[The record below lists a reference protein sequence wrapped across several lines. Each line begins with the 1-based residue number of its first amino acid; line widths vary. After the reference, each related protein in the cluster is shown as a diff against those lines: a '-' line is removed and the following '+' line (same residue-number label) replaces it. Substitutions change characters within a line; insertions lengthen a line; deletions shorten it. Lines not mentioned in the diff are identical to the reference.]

1 MLSSRHMPLPAII
14 GLHWLTLIS
23 TVGFAIHH
31 LVNSSLPAI
40 GVVELMAAPLI
51 ATSLW
56 QCYRRGKESRILLVG
71 YSVLM
76 MVAISTFTYAHGLR
90 GLFFVFPV
98 AAGLF
103 CIMPFK
109 IAGAL
114 GVLYSFVCFL
124 AATHSV
130 DVESL
135 IRFSISVVFTYSFI
149 WFFVHSQILSYHNLQ
164 RSHLTD
170 PLTGLD
176 NRRAMEQWLQKQPP
190 SAPLLC
196 VLQLN
201 IDQFKGI
208 NQRYGR
214 TLADHA
220 LTEMARRLKRL
231 PSILRQEGYI
241 GDGPSLISRSAGDEF
256 VIGLYLAPKVRNDT
270 LADVIRQ
277 QVVGIYH
284 IQEHS
289 LAISVTL
296 GYSRRGNESASE
308 KLVQASTAITLGKR
322 ALPGHTYC
330 FSEEMAIEMKREA
343 HIQQGLRKAMD
354 EGAFELK
361 FMPIHQRDKP
371 WCTSAEALI
380 RCTHPD
386 LEGVG
391 PDLFIPVAEK
401 YGMIYELD
409 LWVIEFCFRE
419 IGALKQEFREDIRDL
434 RVAINISSLELN
446 NPKLPAQI
454 IMLANR
460 HDIDLNTLDLELTET
475 GLVSHKP
482 SGLKMLT
489 ELRQHGIRIIL
500 DDFGTGYTA
509 FNQLQ
514 HYPIDRLKIDRSFV
528 NELSIS
534 GQAHTRSLV
543 DVILRVAEI
552 YGIPVTAEGVE
563 TQEQLNYLAQ
573 RGCHSFQGYYF
584 NPPVALTKLIATR
597 YQQKRS
603 VEHACAI
610 VNAVPGSA

>member
-1 MLSSRHMPLPAII
+1 MSLPII
-14 GLHWLTLIS
+14 ISLHWLTLIS
-23 TVGFAIHH
+23 TIGFAIHH
-31 LVNSSLPAI
+31 LVNSDQPRAGMI
-40 GVVELMAAPLI
+40 ELLAAPLLAI
-51 ATSLW
+51 SLW
-56 QCYRRGKESRILLVG
+56 QCYRRGEESRPLLVG
-71 YSVLM
+71 YSLLM
-76 MVAISTFTYAHGLR
+76 MVAISIFTYSHGLR

-109 IAGAL
+109 YAGTL
-114 GVLYSFVCFL
+114 GILYSFVSFM

-130 DVESL
+130 ELESL
-135 IRFSISVVFTYSFI
+135 IRYSISVIITYSFI
-149 WFFVHSQILSYHNLQ
+149 WFYVHGQIRSYRNLQ

-176 NRRAMEQWLQKQPP
+176 NRRAMEQWIQNQPP
-190 SAPLLC
+190 AAPQLC
-196 VLQLN
+196 MLQLN

-214 TLADHA
+214 SIADQA
-220 LTEMARRLKRL
+220 LTEIAKRLRRL
-231 PSILRQEGYI
+231 PSILSQDGYI
-241 GDGPSLISRSAGDEF
+241 IDGSSLIARSSGDEF
-256 VIGLYLAPKVRNDT
+256 IVGLYLAPKVRNDT
-270 LADVIRQ
+270 LADLIRQ

-284 IQEHS
+284 IQEHT

-308 KLVQASTAITLGKR
+308 KLVQANSATTLGKL

-343 HIQQGLRKAMD
+343 RIQQGLRKAMD
-354 EGAFELK
+354 EGAFVLK

-386 LEGVG
+386 LEGIG

-409 LWVIEFCFRE
+409 LWVIELCFRQ
-419 IGALKQEFREDIRDL
+419 IGALKEEHRNDVRDL

-528 NELSIS
+528 NELSLS

-584 NPPVALTKLIATR
+584 SPPVALNELISTR
-597 YQQKRS
+597 RQQKQS
-603 VEHACAI
+603 IEHACAI
-610 VNAVPGSA
+610 ANAVPDSA